1 MINTTTHA
9 NPGVSAYTRSH
20 AAFRSFTARLKPV
33 LLTINACATRCIRIL
48 ALGIQQVVQI
58 LGMLLARF
66 PRTTGLLV
74 LGFILLALLHN
85 VPYIGGILT
94 YIAIVLVVAG
104 GIVSLYT
111 DTIDYFASSEISVG
125 KNTCFSRSGKAQ
137 CTCWRGKDADWA
149 WGVAAGQFGI
159 Q

>member
-111 DTIDYFASSEISVG
+111 DTMDYFNECRLKNSISRTLDSFRNAMNGGDPHANFDGTDNSTDVH
-125 KNTCFSRSGKAQ
+125 
-137 CTCWRGKDADWA
+137 
-149 WGVAAGQFGI
+149 
-159 Q
+159 